1 MLYWLLDGLMSIFSA
16 LYERPLVGGSI
27 LIAPVALMSTQWCLI
42 LLAANAIVVLMN
54 RFGEY
59 LYSPDVT
66 VDVLNVQPQEKEV
79 NYDLDGDAM
88 WDELFADGSNQSVGQ
103 S

>member
-66 VDVLNVQPQEKEV
+66 VEVLNVQPQEKEV
-79 NYDLDGDAM
+79 NYDLDGDVM

>member
-1 MLYWLLDGLMSIFSA
+1 MLYWLLDGVMSIFSA

-27 LIAPVALMSTQWCLI
+27 LIAPVALISVQWCLI
-42 LLAANAIVVLMN
+42 LLAANAIVVLVD

-59 LYSPDVT
+59 LYRGDIPVEVVS
-66 VDVLNVQPQEKEV
+66 VQPQEKEV
-79 NYDLDGDAM
+79 NYDLDGDVM

>member
-1 MLYWLLDGLMSIFSA
+1 MLYWLLDGVMSIFSA

-88 WDELFADGSNQSVGQ
+88 WDELFADGSDQGVVQS
-103 S
+103 

>member
-1 MLYWLLDGLMSIFSA
+1 MLYWLLDGVMSIFSA
-16 LYERPLVGGSI
+16 LHERPLVGGSI

-42 LLAANAIVVLMN
+42 LLAANAFVVLMC

-59 LYSPDVT
+59 LYREDDPVE
-66 VDVLNVQPQEKEV
+66 VLNVQPQEKDV

-88 WDELFADGSNQSVGQ
+88 WDELFADGSDQGVVQS
-103 S
+103 